1 MNSGGSG
8 RQPQLASSAAFF
20 DLDRTLMS
28 GSSAYYVAK
37 AAYREGFRPLHRL
50 FADAVTTIFFRAFGA
65 SDEKAEAVRD
75 AILESVAGKPAAEL
89 HRLSPGVIEDIL
101 PLIRPEAQALL
112 DMHEAAGRDVYIVS
126 ASPVEIVGE
135 LARALGVEGGL
146 GTVSEIVDGLYTGRL
161 EGPFMYGEGKAE
173 KIRRI
178 TEERGYEL
186 QSCYAYS
193 DSGSDL
199 PMMQLVGNPVAVNP
213 DRALQSVAH
222 HRGWPIV
229 EFNAAGK
236 RRRRMAMSGGV
247 GFVAAAGGYFAGR
260 ARTERQM
267 RRLIAEASAAS
278 GRRWTFIGR

>member
-1 MNSGGSG
+1 MTT
-8 RQPQLASSAAFF
+8 SAAFF
-20 DLDRTLMS
+20 DLDRTLMA

-37 AAYREGFRPLHRL
+37 AAYREGLRPLHRL
-50 FADAVTTIFFRAFGA
+50 FADAATTVVFRAFGA

-75 AILESVAGKPAAEL
+75 AILQSVVGKQAEDM
-89 HRLSPGVIEDIL
+89 HRMSPGVVEEIL

-135 LARALGVEGGL
+135 LARALGIEGGL
-146 GTVSEIVDGLYTGRL
+146 GTVSEIVDGRYTGRL
-161 EGPFMYGEGKAE
+161 DGPFMYGEGKAE
-173 KIRRI
+173 KIRTI
-178 TEERGYEL
+178 AEERGYDL

-199 PMMQLVGNPVAVNP
+199 PMMQVVGNPVAVNP

-236 RRRRMAMSGGV
+236 RRRRAVVSGGV
-247 GFVAAAGGYFAGR
+247 GFVAAAGGYAVGR
-260 ARTERQM
+260 VRTERHL
-267 RRLIAEASAAS
+267 RRLLEETTSSHRWLRRAS
-278 GRRWTFIGR
+278 